1 VTPLPSAR
9 PLRFVRPALGRE
21 LAPERAAEATVLV
34 QLVEEQ
40 AARVRGR
47 RRKPDGWVP
56 VHLGISART
65 RTDGKTRW
73 LDGEHA
79 SHWAWPD
86 LEEATRAMGALRQSG
101 TTTLVLRVWSPVWA
115 PDTNEVVI
123 VGPPQHHDP
132 FVHSLC
138 WALLA
143 DEVPG
148 AWARRGQ
155 GGVGMEWRDSTP
167 AKTEQHL
174 LK

>member
-9 PLRFVRPALGRE
+9 PLRFVRPAPGRE

-40 AARVRGR
+40 AARVRGQ

-86 LEEATRAMGALRQSG
+86 LEEAKRAMGTLRQPG
-101 TTTLVLRVWSPVWA
+101 TTTLVLRVWSPVWSPGA
-115 PDTNEVVI
+115 NEVVI

-132 FVHSLC
+132 FVRSLC

-143 DEVPG
+143 EDVPE
-148 AWARRGQ
+148 AWARRGKC
-155 GGVGMEWRDSTP
+155 GTGLEWRAAASSD
-167 AKTEQHL
+167 AEHHL
-174 LK
+174 VR